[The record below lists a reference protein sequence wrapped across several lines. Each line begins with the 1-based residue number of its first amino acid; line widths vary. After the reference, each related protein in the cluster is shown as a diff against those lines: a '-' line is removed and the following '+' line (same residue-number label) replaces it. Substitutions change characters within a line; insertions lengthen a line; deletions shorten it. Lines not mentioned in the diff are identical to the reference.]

1 MFRAKLPARGL
12 VAALGLAAAA
22 AAAAATG
29 ACRDVTAPE
38 QDPTTV
44 KYSDSLVAQL
54 GLNIATFTHD
64 TSGVYYKDIA
74 VGSGTL
80 VTKGATVGYY
90 YTGYLANGRLFDTDT
105 SLTSPLTFVVGGGGV
120 IRGLDRGVI
129 GMHALSRRVILIPP
143 ALGYGNQSQGTRIPA
158 GSVLIFDVYLPTVTA
173 PTTTTTT
180 SRSPR

>member
-22 AAAAATG
+22 TAAATG
-29 ACRDVTAPE
+29 ACRDVTAPV

-64 TSGVYYKDIA
+64 TSGVYYKD
-74 VGSGTL
+74 VVPGSGTL

-90 YTGYLANGRLFDTDT
+90 YTGYLADGRLFDTDT
-105 SLTSPLTFVVGGGGV
+105 TLSSPLTFVVGGGGV
-120 IRGLDRGVI
+120 IRGFDRGVI
-129 GMHALSRRVILIPP
+129 GMRTFGRRIIIIPP
-143 ALGYGNQSQGTRIPA
+143 ALAYGNQVQGTRIPA
-158 GSVLIFDVYLPTVTA
+158 GSVLIFVVDLPTVTA
-173 PTTTTTT
+173 PTTTSTT